1 MILHP
6 LLIRKLKIFGII
18 CLFTSIVG
26 TLFQLIDDGFI
37 SIAGPLVGFS
47 LGLGFGLLELFFLK
61 KLNRR
66 LKQLPFHHL
75 AIIKVLLYTAIVFFI
90 SNLLG
95 LISGYIAG
103 KNLDQFY
110 ASLVNPTRLAQILI
124 SLVMYTV
131 IVLFLQISRLLG
143 EGVLLKILTGKYNK
157 PVEEERIFMFLD
169 MKSSTPH
176 AEKLGHEKFYA
187 LLNSCFHEITEPVL
201 LTKAEIYQYVGDE
214 IVLTWRRKDGIE
226 DANCLR
232 IFFLI
237 KDKISQK
244 RSEYEEKYGI
254 IPEFKAGVHFGN
266 VIVGQIGDLK
276 REIVFNG
283 DVLNTTSRI
292 QELCN
297 SYQKELLISRRL
309 LAQLKLPANYTQ
321 EHLGSV
327 KLKGKETEVNV
338 FSIHSNN
345 SRH

>member
-18 CLFTSIVG
+18 CLFTTIVG
-26 TLFQLIDDGFI
+26 TLFQLINDRHI
-37 SIAGPLVGFS
+37 TTAGPMVGLF
-47 LGLGFGLLELFFLK
+47 LGLGFAFLELFFLK
-61 KLNRR
+61 RLNQR
-66 LKQLPFHHL
+66 LKQMAFHHL
-75 AIIKVLLYTAIVFFI
+75 AIIKVLLYTTIVFLI

-95 LISGYIAG
+95 LIDGYFAG
-103 KNLDQFY
+103 KTIDEFY
-110 ASLVNPTRLAQILI
+110 ASLFLPTRWAQII
-124 SLVMYTV
+124 VSLVMYTI

-143 EGVLLKILTGKYNK
+143 DGVLMKILMGKYNK

-214 IVLTWRRKDGIE
+214 IVFTWRKKDGIE
-226 DANCLR
+226 DANCLK

-237 KDKISQK
+237 KDKINQK
-244 RSEYEEKYGI
+244 RSEYEDKYGI
-254 IPEFKAGVHFGN
+254 IPEFKAGLHFGN
-266 VIVGQIGDLK
+266 VIVGQIGDIK

-297 SYQKELLISRRL
+297 SYNKELLISRRL

-327 KLKGKETEVNV
+327 KLKGKETEVNI
-338 FSIHSNN
+338 FSIHWNN
-345 SRH
+345 YKH